1 MIIPSSS
8 NGFKACEKWEVL
20 WEGLPVSFFFKQN
33 KTTKNQNKKPGLS
46 HLSPG
51 FSFPFPIGSHSWSL
65 GLFLP
70 FPGLTFLCIFFSASI
85 IYEEKNISKRLG
97 NKTGLLSNFD
107 KNFS

>member
-1 MIIPSSS
+1 MGSGKSYGKDCQS
-8 NGFKACEKWEVL
+8 V
-20 WEGLPVSFFFKQN
+20 VFFLN
-33 KTTKNQNKKPGLS
+33 KTKQPKTKNQNKKPGLS

-70 FPGLTFLCIFFSASI
+70 FPGLTFLCMLFSASI